1 MNNLINNSYEDT
13 IKDLRLKCK
22 YLESENKWLDEL
34 ANYERDSNKYEK
46 CEEDEAWSKEI
57 DELYIDSEILKREWI
72 EYRDNLYKKEVLT
85 KTK

>member
-46 CEEDEAWSKEI
+46 CEEDEAWSEEI
-57 DELYIDSEILKREWI
+57 DKLYLDSVKLRREYNEYQKEL
-72 EYRDNLYKKEVLT
+72 LT
-85 KTK
+85 KNK

>member
-34 ANYERDSNKYEK
+34 ANYERDSNRYEK
-46 CEEDEAWSKEI
+46 CEEDEAWSEKIDKLYLKSVKLRREYNEFQKE
-57 DELYIDSEILKREWI
+57 L
-72 EYRDNLYKKEVLT
+72 LT